1 MGNALDLVT
10 TLADQ
15 YKPTTIT
22 ENLFGKLIMIFAT
35 TCET

>member
-1 MGNALDLVT
+1 MGNVPDLVT

-22 ENLFGKLIMIFAT
+22 ENLFGKPIMTFAV
-35 TCET
+35 TCEA